1 MAATHLPGARGA
13 TGRGDTQRQAFLDA
27 AVAILGR
34 EGYGALSIA
43 SVCKLAGAAPPS
55 LYWHFGNK
63 GGLLA
68 AVVKYVAR
76 RDADAFLEVDVRQ
89 LGWREAVDTYL
100 QVLRRLVVSEQP
112 NNWQMLAALVEARD
126 AAPEVRD
133 LIAEARRHQIEFN
146 AEMIGRLWDI
156 RERALFCH
164 LWLANANYVSL
175 LYRDTGDAALV
186 DDGLLSFKRTFFL
199 AAAALGEAP
208 ARDPGMR
215 DTLAEVGYAPAR
227 AEAAPLPQAS
237 NRRRRPR

>member
-1 MAATHLPGARGA
+1 MAATHAPGTRSA
-13 TGRGDTQRQAFLDA
+13 TGRGDAQRQAFLDA
-27 AVAILGR
+27 AVTILGR
-34 EGYGALSIA
+34 EGYGALSVA

-68 AVVKYVAR
+68 AMVKYIAR
-76 RDADAFLEVDVRQ
+76 RDADAFIQVDVRE

-100 QVLRRLVVSEQP
+100 KVLRRLVVSEQP
-112 NNWQMLAALVEARD
+112 NNWLVLAALVEARD

-186 DDGLLSFKRTFFL
+186 DDALRSFKRTFFL
-199 AAAALGEAP
+199 AAAALAEAP

-215 DTLAEVGYAPAR
+215 ETLAEVGFVPAGVSAPPAPRSSAR
-227 AEAAPLPQAS
+227 T
-237 NRRRRPR
+237 RRQR

>member
-1 MAATHLPGARGA
+1 MAPIDAPNTRATR
-13 TGRGDTQRQAFLDA
+13 GRGDAQRQVFLDA
-27 AVAILGR
+27 AVGILGR

-43 SVCKLAGAAPPS
+43 SVCKVAGAAAPS

-100 QVLRRLVVSEQP
+100 QVLRHLVVSEQP
-112 NNWQMLAALVEARD
+112 NNWQILAALVEARD
-126 AAPEVRD
+126 AAPEVRE

-146 AEMIGRLWDI
+146 TDMIGRLWDI
-156 RERALFCH
+156 NERGLFCH

-175 LYRDTGDAALV
+175 LYRDTGNAALV
-186 DDGLLSFKRTFFL
+186 DDALLSFKRTFFL

-215 DTLAEVGYAPAR
+215 DTLVEVGYAPVP
-227 AEAAPLPQAS
+227 APPAPKSSAL
-237 NRRRRPR
+237 RRRQR